1 MRYLLDTNILIRSIE
16 NRLSPAIANI
26 LSDRDN
32 ELAVSMVSLW
42 EIAIKQ
48 GLGKL
53 NLPDDLDTELRLLDI
68 TVLSLERAHIHDYG
82 NLPLHHRD
90 PFDRMLVAQ
99 ARVERLTLVTGDA
112 NMMRYDVKV
121 LSA

>member
-16 NRLSPAIANI
+16 NRLSAAITNI

-32 ELAVSMVSLW
+32 ELAVSTVSLW

-53 NLPDDLDTELRLLDI
+53 NLPGDLHAELRLLDI
-68 TVLSLERAHIHDYG
+68 AVLPLERAHIHEYG
-82 NLPLHHRD
+82 GLPLHHRD

-99 ARVERLTLVTGDA
+99 ARVERLTLVTSDA
-112 NMMRYDVKV
+112 NLMRYDVKV